1 MTAGPGGRLPG
12 TAPQPGPAPQPPP
25 ALQQF
30 LQSRPAPRPG
40 ERCEMCTEPI
50 GDGHSH
56 VVDLNSRNLICT
68 CRACFLLFTT
78 EGAAGGR
85 YRAVPDRYRYLPRFA
100 ITGAQWEELQIPVG
114 MAFFFRNSDL
124 DRFVAFYP
132 SPGGATESLLPLD
145 TWQQV
150 LAANPAAA
158 DLADDVEALLLR
170 RRDIK
175 QEVPAGDTA
184 AESNSSS
191 RTGEANSAEAYLV
204 PIDACYE
211 LVGRVRMNWRGFHGG
226 AEVWQEIGGF
236 FGRLRERSG
245 EAADE

>member
-1 MTAGPGGRLPG
+1 MTAGPGGGPPG
-12 TAPQPGPAPQPPP
+12 AAPP
-25 ALQQF
+25 ALQRF
-30 LQSRPAPRPG
+30 LQQRPAAAAG

-50 GDGHSH
+50 GGSHSH
-56 VVDLNSRNLICT
+56 VVDLSSRNLVCT
-68 CRACFLLFTT
+68 CRACFLLFTS

-85 YRAVPDRYRYLPRFA
+85 YRAVPERYRYLPRFA
-100 ITGAQWEELQIPVG
+100 ISGAQWEELQIPVG

-150 LAANPAAA
+150 LEANPAAA
-158 DLADDVEALLLR
+158 DLTDDVEALLLR

-175 QEVPAGDTA
+175 QEVPAGDSA
-184 AESNSSS
+184 ADHNSSS
-191 RTGEANSAEAYLV
+191 RTGEASATECYLV